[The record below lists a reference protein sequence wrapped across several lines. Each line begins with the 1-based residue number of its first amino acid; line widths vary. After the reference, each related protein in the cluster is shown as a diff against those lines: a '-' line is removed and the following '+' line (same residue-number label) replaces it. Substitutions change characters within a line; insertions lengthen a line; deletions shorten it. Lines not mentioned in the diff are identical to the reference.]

1 MSKEAL
7 NILDEVLDGQ
17 PTFGETLSALRKC
30 EELTQVELAKK
41 LGVSKQYL
49 CDVENNRKSVSVDK
63 AIKIAQALGQSKRL
77 LVELALQEM
86 LNKNHLNYS
95 ISLA

>member
-7 NILDEVLDGQ
+7 NILDDVLGGK
-17 PTFGETLSALRKC
+17 PTFGETIASLRKC
-30 EELTQVELAKK
+30 GELTQVELAKK

-49 CDVENNRKSVSVDK
+49 CDIENNRKSVSVDK

>member
-7 NILDEVLDGQ
+7 NILDDVLGGK
-17 PTFGETLSALRKC
+17 PTFGETIAAIRKC
-30 EELTQVELAKK
+30 EDLTQVELAKK